1 MSRIGGLRRVAMAA
15 LAALFWGALFALA
28 QTYVL
33 YGAFLGALA
42 SRSEPET
49 ERSSNREY
57 PTVSLVIA
65 AYNEEEV
72 IAEKIENSLE
82 LDYPDDKLEIV
93 VFSDASSDRTDEIV
107 ASYAD
112 RGVELRRIEGRVGK
126 TACQNAVVEE
136 CDSAVVVFS
145 DANGMYEPDA
155 IERLVERFEPGVGCV
170 VGELRYREAGVE
182 GESVYWRY
190 ERRLRSL
197 ESRVGTLV
205 SGNGSIYAVRR
216 SSYVPL
222 ASDEIS
228 DFAEL
233 LAIIENGERVTYA
246 PEAVAWE
253 DTGDSVDS
261 EFDRRVRI
269 TTRAWHTLVR
279 YRSLLDPAS
288 RPTVAVQLTSHKLLR
303 WLSPVFLGVAFLANV
318 GLVALG
324 AGWLYALML
333 VCQTTCYA
341 LAGVGGLSERAGRPT
356 GRLVSIPYYFLNSN
370 YAMALGLKNFLAGR
384 NIVTWETA
392 ERE

>member
-1 MSRIGGLRRVAMAA
+1 MSPPAGYAIRVATAVLSA
-15 LAALFWGALFALA
+15 VFWGSLFALA
-28 QTYVL
+28 QTYAL
-33 YGAFLGALA
+33 YGGVLRLLA
-42 SRSEPET
+42 PHVGSEPGG
-49 ERSSNREY
+49 RGDR
-57 PTVSLVIA
+57 PTVTLVIA

-82 LDYPDDKLEIV
+82 LDYPGDKLDIV

-112 RGVELRRIEGRVGK
+112 RGVTLRRIEGRVGK
-126 TACQNAVVEE
+126 TACQNAVVED
-136 CDSAVVVFS
+136 CDSEIVVFS

-155 IERLVERFEPGVGCV
+155 IGKLVERFEPDVGCV

-190 ERRLRSL
+190 ERWLRTL

-216 SSYVPL
+216 SSYIPL
-222 ASDEIS
+222 EADEIS

-233 LAIIENGERVTYA
+233 LAIIENGESITYA
-246 PEAVAWE
+246 PEAIAWE

-269 TTRAWHTLVR
+269 TTRAWHTVVR
-279 YRSLLDPAS
+279 YPSLLDPTA
-288 RPTVAVQLTSHKLLR
+288 RPRVAFQLTSHKLLR
-303 WLSPVFLGVAFLANV
+303 WLSPVFLGIAFLANV

-324 AGWLYALML
+324 AGWLYALAL
-333 VCQTTCYA
+333 VGQTVCYA
-341 LAGVGGLSERAGRPT
+341 LAGVGGLFERMGRPM
-356 GRLVSIPYYFLNSN
+356 GRLVSVPYYFLNAN

-384 NIVTWETA
+384 NIVTWETV